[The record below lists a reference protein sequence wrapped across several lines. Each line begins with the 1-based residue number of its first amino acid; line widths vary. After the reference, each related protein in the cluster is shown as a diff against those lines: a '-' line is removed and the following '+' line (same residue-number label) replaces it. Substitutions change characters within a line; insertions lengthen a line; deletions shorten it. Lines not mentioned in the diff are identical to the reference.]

1 MDECKCVFHLK
12 SLNMSHN
19 NLAFFLNYISEL
31 ELINPALE
39 QLQLVGCTLND
50 EHAMHLVESKKLGQ
64 LRSLDLSENHID
76 RNFQTIFKALKDKCD
91 FLVDFSASDNKGIRR
106 C

>member
-1 MDECKCVFHLK
+1 MDECKSVFHLK
-12 SLNMSHN
+12 LLNMSHN

-50 EHAMHLVESKKLGQ
+50 EHVMHLAESKKLAEI
-64 LRSLDLSENHID
+64 RSLDLSENQIE
-76 RNFQTIFKALKDKCD
+76 RNF
-91 FLVDFSASDNKGIRR
+91 
-106 C
+106 